1 MTMTH
6 DRLIEAFNG
15 IEDKNALAWLILD
28 TKSELAV
35 SSAIAV
41 SANRKAN
48 KRIAYIERARID
60 LSFINQDQTFSLYEA
75 KAAYFTDFQP
85 NRIAKNDWY
94 LGKCIND
101 DLLKLEKFSRT
112 NSDVRN
118 YACLFYLYEN
128 TMPHKQSKYGK
139 YPSVP
144 LDNVLKT
151 VEFQV
156 DSGRIV
162 AHQIIDCGIADEAE
176 IKIHLVIFD
185 PL

>member
-1 MTMTH
+1 MTH
-6 DRLIEAFNG
+6 DRLIEAFTS
-15 IEDKNALAWLILD
+15 IEDKNALAWSILD

-48 KRIAYIERARID
+48 KRITYVERARID
-60 LSFINQDQTFSLYEA
+60 LSFINQDNTFSLYEA

-85 NRIAKNDWY
+85 NRIAKSDWY

-101 DLLKLEKFSRT
+101 DLMKLENFVKA
-112 NSDVRN
+112 NSNVRE

-144 LDNVLKT
+144 LDIVLST
-151 VEFQV
+151 IESQV
-156 DSGRIV
+156 SNGKIV
-162 AHQIIDCGIADEAE
+162 SHQTIDCGIADEAE

>member
-1 MTMTH
+1 MIMTH
-6 DRLIEAFNG
+6 DRLIEAFTG
-15 IEDKNALAWLILD
+15 IEDKKALAWSILD

-35 SSAIAV
+35 SLAIAV

-48 KRIAYIERARID
+48 KRISYIERSRID
-60 LSFINQDQTFSLYEA
+60 LSFVNEDDSFSLYEA

-85 NRIAKNDWY
+85 NRIAKSDWY
-94 LGKCIND
+94 LGKCISD
-101 DLLKLEKFSRT
+101 DLIKLENFAKA
-112 NSDVRN
+112 NSDVRD

-139 YPSVP
+139 YPPVP
-144 LDNVLKT
+144 LNVVLT
-151 VEFQV
+151 TIETQV
-156 DSGRIV
+156 NNGKIV
-162 AHQIIDCGIADEAE
+162 SHQTIDCGIADGAE

>member
-1 MTMTH
+1 MIH
-6 DRLIEAFNG
+6 DKLIEAFNA
-15 IEDKNALAWLILD
+15 IEDKNALAWSILD
-28 TKSELAV
+28 TKSEVAI

-48 KRIAYIERARID
+48 KRIAYLERVRVD
-60 LSFINQDQTFSLYEA
+60 LSFVNQDNTFSLYEA

-85 NRIAKNDWY
+85 NRIAKSDWY

-101 DLLKLEKFSRT
+101 DLMKLKNFAQV
-112 NSDVRN
+112 NSNVRE

-128 TMPHKQSKYGK
+128 TMPHKQSKYGR
-139 YPSVP
+139 YPPVS
-144 LDNVLKT
+144 LDIVLKA
-151 VEFQV
+151 VESQV
-156 DSGRIV
+156 SDGKMVS
-162 AHQIIDCGIADEAE
+162 HQIIDCGTADEAE

>member
-1 MTMTH
+1 MKH
-6 DRLIEAFNG
+6 NRIIEAFIG
-15 IEDKNALAWLILD
+15 IEDKNALAWSILD

-35 SSAIAV
+35 SSAIAL

-48 KRIAYIERARID
+48 KRVAYVERARID
-60 LSFINQDQTFSLYEA
+60 LSFANQDNTFSLYEA

-94 LGKCIND
+94 LGKCIDD
-101 DLLKLEKFSRT
+101 DLLKLEKFARV
-112 NSDVRN
+112 NSDVRE

-139 YPSVP
+139 YPSIP
-144 LDNVLKT
+144 PDTVLRT
-151 VEFQV
+151 IEFQV
-156 DSGRIV
+156 SNGKI
-162 AHQIIDCGIADEAE
+162 ASHQIIDCGIADEAE